1 MDGVDNIV
9 PQLKAARQ
17 SVMVSFYLHSLL
29 TSSVSPVPF
38 VHAKLDK
45 DILHLWLSGM
55 LHFPG
60 LAFTGVS
67 FLNATATGCIY
78 ILDMLR
84 CFVPILGPMFLA
96 WDECMKCLYLVLEG
110 EAPTPFL
117 PRYPYRQWETR
128 KVSFGSKDAK
138 EDSKRRIDSFP
149 VVDTHQ
155 RNELWNTFRPS
166 AFHLCPHAKIMSDS
180 YRLMTN
186 TEVTE

>member
-45 DILHLWLSGM
+45 DILRLWLSGM

-96 WDECMKCLYLVLEG
+96 WDECMKCLYLFCRGKPPPLSFHDIFTDSGRQGKCLLEVNMQKKI
-110 EAPTPFL
+110 P
-117 PRYPYRQWETR
+117 
-128 KVSFGSKDAK
+128 K
-138 EDSKRRIDSFP
+138 EELIFFQLW
-149 VVDTHQ
+149 THTKEM
-155 RNELWNTFRPS
+155 NSGTHS
-166 AFHLCPHAKIMSDS
+166 GHLHSTCVPMPK
-180 YRLMTN
+180 
-186 TEVTE
+186 